1 VSKFAI
7 RMNLKSIEKLH
18 VLAFTHRNIP
28 VGEIGD
34 LHIETDHQ
42 KERLQVFKEQLAL
55 EELLFLSTCNRVEFM
70 FTTSEKVDH
79 LFLERFFKSL
89 YSGFEDEKR
98 NRFVANVDV
107 FQGISAVEHLLS
119 VASSVDSMV
128 VGEREIITQVRNAF
142 ELSKQNELTGDLI
155 RIVIRHT
162 IETAKRVYTETNI
175 ARKPVSVVSL
185 AYHRL
190 RDLNVPLD
198 SRILIVGAG
207 MTNTNMGRFL
217 KKHGFKTFHVFNRT
231 FEKAEKL
238 AKDLGGVAHPLS
250 DLSSYSGG
258 FDVIITCTGADH
270 HVLTPEIYTQLLQN
284 EEGRKTVIDLAIP
297 QDLSPEIVNHNK
309 VTHISIELLQQI
321 SNENLK
327 ERSKEIQHVEEIITE
342 ALYEFQQIYKMREI
356 ELAMRSV
363 PLKVKEIKSAALNE
377 VFKAELDSLDP
388 ESRDVL
394 DKVLAYMEKKYMS
407 MPMIMAKEILLN
419 NPTQ

>member
-1 VSKFAI
+1 MSVRA
-7 RMNLKSIEKLH
+7 LEKLH
-18 VLAFTHRNIP
+18 VFAFTHRNLS
-28 VGEIGD
+28 VNEIGD

-42 KERLQVFKEQLAL
+42 KARLQRFKEEMQIS
-55 EELLFLSTCNRVEFM
+55 ELMFLSTCNRVEFM
-70 FTTSEKVDH
+70 FTTNDKVDH
-79 LFLERFFKSL
+79 SYLDRFFQVL
-89 YSGFEDEKR
+89 YGELSEEKR
-98 NRFVANVDV
+98 DRFVNNVDI
-107 FQGISAVEHLLS
+107 FQGIFAVEHLLS

-128 VGEREIITQVRNAF
+128 VGEREIITQVRGAF
-142 ELSKQNELTGDLI
+142 DTCKKNELTGDLI

-238 AKDLGGVAHPLS
+238 ANDLKGVAHPLS
-250 DLSSYSGG
+250 ELGSYTGG

-270 HVLTPEIYTQLLQN
+270 HVLTPEIYTNLLQ
-284 EEGRKTVIDLAIP
+284 EEESRKIVIDLAIP
-297 QDLSPEIVNHNK
+297 QDLSPEIVSKNK

-327 ERSKEIQHVEEIITE
+327 ERSKEIQHVEEIINE

-363 PLKVKEIKSAALNE
+363 PQKVKEIKSAAVNE
-377 VFKAELDSLDP
+377 VFKHELDSLDQ
-388 ESRDVL
+388 ESKEVL
-394 DKVLAYMEKKYMS
+394 HKVLEYMEKKYMS
-407 MPMIMAKEILLN
+407 VPMIMAKEILLN
-419 NPTQ
+419 NTTK